1 MRAVRL
7 PGWPSG
13 VWCVSV
19 TSCGPAGCKSLLV
32 AYVQLVEKLCPMGC
46 QNPQNGLHSMW
57 CRSAAN
63 GSLELRLEL
72 VSMHMLH
79 SVSAPCQP
87 LTLLTL
93 QATEP

>member
-1 MRAVRL
+1 M
-7 PGWPSG
+7 G
-13 VWCVSV
+13 V
-19 TSCGPAGCKSLLV
+19 KSH
-32 AYVQLVEKLCPMGC
+32 E
-46 QNPQNGLHSMW
+46 NGIHSML

>member
-1 MRAVRL
+1 M
-7 PGWPSG
+7 
-13 VWCVSV
+13 
-19 TSCGPAGCKSLLV
+19 V
-32 AYVQLVEKLCPMGC
+32 AYVQLGGNCVKWGVKMHK
-46 QNPQNGLHSMW
+46 NGLHLMW
-57 CRSAAN
+57 CHSAAN